1 MSDFFEMRAAL
12 ERKKAEDNDRKLHGR
27 IYQAILVLIIG
38 MGAGVVDGIHQ
49 LEQPV
54 GHVTQVSQTSVTFT
68 MLAKSN

>member
-1 MSDFFEMRAAL
+1 MSDFFEMREAL
-12 ERKKAEDNDRKLHGR
+12 ERKKADDADRRLHGR

-38 MGAGVVDGIHQ
+38 AGVGITDGIRQ

-54 GHVTQVSQTSVTFT
+54 GQVAHVSQTSVTYT